1 MFNIQAWL
9 LISPQRPKAEPL
21 VYFDGSYSRDSYPLG
36 VRDKKAKN
44 GLFRCWRYGVS
55 LSYLAHFPCICK
67 NFLCRGSKW
76 DTVGGQVLALLGEYE
91 HTLDEKGRLTLPS
104 RLRPYFEGGIVITKG
119 VDRCLFAFPP
129 EEWATFKANIKA
141 NADLSAKGRQLSRMF
156 FSTAFEAALD
166 KQGRVL
172 VPPKLAGYAGLSR
185 DVTVAGVDDRL
196 EIWDT
201 NEWNRYVT
209 GADEAFADIVEEF
222 AGRDLGA

>member
-1 MFNIQAWL
+1 MKRELFCLMIR
-9 LISPQRPKAEPL
+9 RPPRSTLFPYTA
-21 VYFDGSYSRDSYPLG
+21 
-36 VRDKKAKN
+36 
-44 GLFRCWRYGVS
+44 LFRS
-55 LSYLAHFPCICK
+55 CICE
-67 NFLCRGSKW
+67 NFPCRGSKW
-76 DTVGGQVLALLGEYE
+76 DVVGGQVLALLGEYE

-104 RLRPYFEGGIVITKG
+104 RLQPYFEGGIVITKG

-129 EEWATFKANIKA
+129 EDWATFKANIKA

-166 KQGRVL
+166 RQGRVL
-172 VPPKLAGYAGLSR
+172 VPPKLASYAGLSR

-201 NEWNRYVT
+201 GEWNRYVT

-222 AGRDLGA
+222 AGRDFGA

>member
-1 MFNIQAWL
+1 M
-9 LISPQRPKAEPL
+9 E
-21 VYFDGSYSRDSYPLG
+21 
-36 VRDKKAKN
+36 
-44 GLFRCWRYGVS
+44 
-55 LSYLAHFPCICK
+55 
-67 NFLCRGSKW
+67 
-76 DTVGGQVLALLGEYE
+76 GQVLALLGEYE

-129 EEWATFKANIKA
+129 EDWATFKANIKA

-166 KQGRVL
+166 RQGRVL
-172 VPPKLAGYAGLSR
+172 VPPKLASYAGLSR

-201 NEWNRYVT
+201 DEWNRYVS

-222 AGRDLGA
+222 AGRDFGA